1 MRIGLFI
8 PIGNNGWVVSETAP
22 QYMPTFNLNRS
33 MTVRAERGGADFV
46 FSMGKWRGYGGATE
60 HWDHTME
67 SLTLMA
73 GLASVTQTIDL
84 YATVHPLLI
93 HPAVAAKMLMT
104 IDDISGGRAGVN
116 IVTGWNKYEFSQMGL
131 WPGDDYY
138 SMRYEY
144 AAEWLDVVNQLW
156 ASGRL
161 THHGR
166 FFDLDDCISQP
177 RPQRLPRPPV
187 VCAGMSEKGLRFT
200 VERCDYGFVG
210 GGPFV
215 LDLIAQAG
223 AIGDEVGRP
232 ARPIVLYT
240 LVADATDAAARD
252 RADFYKRGADVAAI
266 DGYAGAA
273 ATDTQGTVSRHYED
287 FAFLT
292 GTLIGSPDTVVAHLS
307 ELHRAGAYGVLFAV
321 PDPDADVDF
330 LFAEIVPRMARAG
343 LREHGPR

>member
-73 GLASVTQTIDL
+73 GLASVTRTIDL

-187 VCAGMSEKGLRFT
+187 VCAGMSETGLRFT

-273 ATDTQGTVSRHYED
+273 DTDTQGTVSRHYED

-292 GTLIGSPDTVVAHLS
+292 GTLIGSPDTVVAHLA

>member
-1 MRIGLFI
+1 
-8 PIGNNGWVVSETAP
+8 
-22 QYMPTFNLNRS
+22 
-33 MTVRAERGGADFV
+33 
-46 FSMGKWRGYGGATE
+46 
-60 HWDHTME
+60 
-67 SLTLMA
+67 
-73 GLASVTQTIDL
+73 
-84 YATVHPLLI
+84 
-93 HPAVAAKMLMT
+93 
-104 IDDISGGRAGVN
+104 
-116 IVTGWNKYEFSQMGL
+116 MGL

-144 AAEWLDVVNQLW
+144 AGEWLDVVNRLW

-177 RPQRLPRPPV
+177 RPQRRPRPPV
-187 VCAGMSEKGLRFT
+187 VCAGMSEAGLRFT

-215 LDLIAQAG
+215 FDLIARAA
-223 AIGDEVGRP
+223 AIGDEVGCR

-240 LVADATDAAARD
+240 LVADVTDAAARE
-252 RADFYKRGADVAAI
+252 RADLYRRGADVEAI

-273 ATDTQGTVSRHYED
+273 ATDRGGTVSRHYED

-307 ELHRAGAYGVLFAV
+307 ELQSAGAYGVLFAL
-321 PDPDADVDF
+321 PDPHADVDF
-330 LFAEIVPRMARAG
+330 LFEEIVPRMARAG
-343 LREHGPR
+343 LREDGSQ